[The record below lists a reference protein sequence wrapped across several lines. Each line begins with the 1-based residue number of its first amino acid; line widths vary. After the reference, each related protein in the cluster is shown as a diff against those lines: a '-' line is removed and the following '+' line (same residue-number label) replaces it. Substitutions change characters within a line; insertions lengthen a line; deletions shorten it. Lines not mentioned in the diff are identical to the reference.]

1 MIDNLLPYVK
11 NVNYKYIA
19 AKRRKTMK
27 SRNKGIV
34 KAMTM
39 FAALI
44 IMVTGLYGCGTGA
57 AGTSDEDKKA
67 ASEGYDITAG
77 ASVDT
82 PYTFTDAYGRSVT
95 VTSHNRVA
103 AMI

>member
-1 MIDNLLPYVK
+1 
-11 NVNYKYIA
+11 
-19 AKRRKTMK
+19 MK
-27 SRNKGIV
+27 SRNKGII

-67 ASEGYDITAG
+67 SFFHIFAIL
-77 ASVDT
+77 
-82 PYTFTDAYGRSVT
+82 
-95 VTSHNRVA
+95 
-103 AMI
+103 MIRLEMS

>member
-1 MIDNLLPYVK
+1 
-11 NVNYKYIA
+11 
-19 AKRRKTMK
+19 MK
-27 SRNKGIV
+27 SRNKGII

-57 AGTSDEDKKA
+57 AGTSDEGKKA

-77 ASVDT
+77 ASVDN
-82 PYTFTDAYGRSVT
+82 PYTFTDDYGRSVT

-103 AMI
+103 A

>member
-44 IMVTGLYGCGTGA
+44 IMVTGLYGCAHRMKTRRQLQ
-57 AGTSDEDKKA
+57 K
-67 ASEGYDITAG
+67 
-77 ASVDT
+77 DT
-82 PYTFTDAYGRSVT
+82 
-95 VTSHNRVA
+95 
-103 AMI
+103 I

>member
-27 SRNKGIV
+27 LRNKGIV

-44 IMVTGLYGCGTGA
+44 IMVTGLYGCGTSA
-57 AGTSDEDKKA
+57 ASTSDKDKKT
-67 ASEGYDITAG
+67 ASEGYDIKAG
-77 ASVDT
+77 ASVDY
-82 PYTFTDAYGRSVT
+82 P
-95 VTSHNRVA
+95 
-103 AMI
+103 

>member
-57 AGTSDEDKKA
+57 ARHIG
-67 ASEGYDITAG
+67 
-77 ASVDT
+77 
-82 PYTFTDAYGRSVT
+82 
-95 VTSHNRVA
+95 
-103 AMI
+103 